1 MAKKL
6 YLTFESMSGKEKS
19 IAVSLPKPNL
29 TKETIEAAANVL
41 ISKNA
46 MAGNWLWCSVCR
58 SYRQENTGGC
68 IPHSYT

>member
-29 TKETIEAAANVL
+29 TKEMCSSVRML
-41 ISKNA
+41 
-46 MAGNWLWCSVCR
+46 WLV
-58 SYRQENTGGC
+58 TG
-68 IPHSYT
+68 